1 MRFNADN
8 MDANFWH
15 QRWEKM
21 EIGFH
26 LSEAN
31 PLLVSHFKALGLSAG
46 SRVFVPLCGKT
57 LDIAWLLANGYQVA
71 GAELSEIA
79 IRQLFDSL
87 GVQPTV
93 MQIGDLKRYS
103 AQGIDIFVGDI
114 FDLTSDLLG
123 IVDAIY
129 DRAALVALPK
139 TMRDR
144 YTAHLRTMTH
154 HAPQLLIC
162 FEYDQSLVEGP
173 PFSIDS
179 DEVHRQYQAHYS
191 IRLLASQDMPEG
203 LKGKYPAKESVWLLQ
218 CL

>member
-1 MRFNADN
+1 METD
-8 MDANFWH
+8 FWH

-31 PLLVSHFKALGLSAG
+31 PLLVSHFNALSLASG

-79 IRQLFDSL
+79 IQQLFDEL

-93 MQIGDLKRYS
+93 TQAGNLKRYS
-103 AQGIDIFVGDI
+103 APDIDIFVGDI
-114 FDLTSDLLG
+114 FDLSGSQLG
-123 IVDAIY
+123 KVDAVY
-129 DRAALVALPK
+129 DRAALVALPQA
-139 TMRDR
+139 MRDR
-144 YTAHLRTMTH
+144 YTAHLGAMTQN
-154 HAPQLLIC
+154 APQLLIC

-173 PFSIDS
+173 PFSIS
-179 DEVHRQYQAHYS
+179 AEEVHRQYQGYYS
-191 IRLLASQDMPEG
+191 IQLLASQNMPDG

-218 CL
+218 AL

>member
-1 MRFNADN
+1 

-31 PLLVSHFKALGLSAG
+31 PLLVSHFRALALAAG

-57 LDIAWLLANGYQVA
+57 LDIAWLLANGYHVA

-79 IRQLFDSL
+79 IEQLFDML

-93 MQIGDLKRYS
+93 TQAGRLKRYS
-103 AQGIDIFVGDI
+103 AQDIDIFVGDI
-114 FDLTSDLLG
+114 FDLTADLLG
-123 IVDAIY
+123 KVDAIY
-129 DRAALVALPK
+129 DRAALVALPQA
-139 TMRDR
+139 MRDQ
-144 YTAHLRTMTH
+144 YTSHLRAVTR
-154 HAPQLLIC
+154 HASQLLIC

-173 PFSIDS
+173 PFSIGEE
-179 DEVHRQYQAHYS
+179 EVRRQYETHYN
-191 IRLLASQDMPEG
+191 IQLLATQGMPDG
-203 LKGKYPAKESVWLLQ
+203 LKGKYPAKESVWLLKK
-218 CL
+218 LP